1 MITLGL
7 TGAIAAGKSE
17 VARLLAARGAFLVD
31 ADRVAQETYAPGGP
45 AYDAVVRAFGPE
57 VVAPDGAIDRRRLGA
72 LVFADAARLK
82 QLTDIVWPPTTES
95 LAAIIRRQAEAGTRV
110 LVLEAAVLLQAGW
123 DRLVDEV
130 WLVRAPLAAA
140 RQRLQRSRGLTPDE
154 VEARLGAAA
163 APDPARAHV
172 GIDND
177 AGLADLEAKVDAAW
191 AALLKR
197 AKL

>member
-45 AYDAVVRAFGPE
+45 AYDAVVRAFGRDIL
-57 VVAPDGAIDRRRLGA
+57 AQDGSIDRRRLGA

-82 QLTDIVWPPTTES
+82 QLTEIVWPPTTES
-95 LAAIIRRQAEAGTRV
+95 LAAIIRRQAEAGSRV

-130 WLVRAPLAAA
+130 WLVRAPLAVA
-140 RQRLQRSRGLTPDE
+140 RERLQRGRGLTPEE
-154 VEARLGAAA
+154 VEARLAARVE
-163 APDPARAHV
+163 PDVARADIV
-172 GIDND
+172 IDND
-177 AGLADLEAKVDAAW
+177 GDL
-191 AALLKR
+191 AALERKVEDAWTALQKR